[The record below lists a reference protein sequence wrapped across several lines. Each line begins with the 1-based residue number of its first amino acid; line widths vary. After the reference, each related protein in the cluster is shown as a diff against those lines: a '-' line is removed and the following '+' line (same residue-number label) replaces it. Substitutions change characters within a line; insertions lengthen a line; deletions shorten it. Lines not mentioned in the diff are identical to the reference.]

1 VTGRAGVLE
10 TARSGLAVA
19 AAERPRRPMPAVD
32 RRGSARPVSR
42 QARAR
47 AGFAVVLGTALMVLA
62 GPRVVAAFWLWLR
75 GPAMDLVTYQ
85 EPVLASDLYGL
96 IASRELALRWLGSSP
111 ADGELAAA
119 LTVLAASK
127 PPGSGQERELLER
140 AIGATEA
147 GLALGPADP
156 RSWTRLAY
164 LRTLLEAAPDRQAA
178 RALALSLKTGRY
190 DRPDFLAQRLWL
202 ILLHW
207 PVMPDAA
214 RALIGDQIRLIWQEA
229 PDELVRL
236 AREPG
241 LTDQILALA
250 AAPELASQLL
260 DAMRGVIAAK

>member
-10 TARSGLAVA
+10 TARSGLAFDGGA
-19 AAERPRRPMPAVD
+19 RRRGRTRSLRRRP
-32 RRGSARPVSR
+32 ARPVFGR
-42 QARAR
+42 AQAR

-62 GPRVVAAFWLWLR
+62 VPRVVAAFWLWLR

-96 IASRELALRWLGSSP
+96 IASREIALRWLGSSA
-111 ADGELAAA
+111 ADSDLASA
-119 LTVLAASK
+119 LTVLAASE
-127 PPGSGQERELLER
+127 PPGSGKERELLER
-140 AIGATEA
+140 AIRATEA

-164 LRTLLEAAPDRQAA
+164 LRTLLAAAPDPQAA
-178 RALALSLKTGRY
+178 RALALSLETGRY

-207 PVMPDAA
+207 PVMPAAA
-214 RALIGDQIRLIWQEA
+214 RALAGDQIRLIWQGA
-229 PDELVRL
+229 PGELVRL

-250 AAPELASQLL
+250 AAPEVASQLL